1 MHGFG
6 LRARNF
12 TVFAE
17 TTDDVFGIN
26 VFKVREVMPV
36 PKISRPPE
44 AGEAIEGM
52 VSLWGR
58 WFLSFTYLDTATE
71 TRESRHRRDAVQ
83 EWLAGCFE
91 INAGCHAFVVID
103 EPGLGDIGGRRRLRS
118 EV

>member
-1 MHGFG
+1 LHGFG

-44 AGEAIEGM
+44 AGEAIEGV
-52 VSLWGR
+52 VSMWGTLVPVVHLPR
-58 WFLSFTYLDTATE
+58 YGN
-71 TRESRHRRDAVQ
+71 RD
-83 EWLAGCFE
+83 
-91 INAGCHAFVVID
+91 
-103 EPGLGDIGGRRRLRS
+103 
-118 EV
+118 